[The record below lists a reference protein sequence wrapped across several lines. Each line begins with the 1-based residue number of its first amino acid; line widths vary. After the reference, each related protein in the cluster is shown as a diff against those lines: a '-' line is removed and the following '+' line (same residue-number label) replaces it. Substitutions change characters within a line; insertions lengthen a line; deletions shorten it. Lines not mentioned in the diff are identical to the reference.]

1 MKELSSSEKALEYMQ
16 NFYDRDSKYFE
27 SKYHQREAR
36 QGYIELYNLDQKKG
50 SDIWNHV
57 FPKFLR
63 KNRLKKEV
71 FLKTRFRRPKNSDL
85 KPTIKPE
92 PQGAIIESHPIDVVY
107 EEIQQQNLQSVE
119 IQSRIENEH
128 IEPVTVEAVFEG
140 LWAGLR
146 IWWPLD
152 DLTKEEKEALGSM
165 WLHAFRKYLTEKW
178 AIIGIPL
185 SATLGIIMPKIANA
199 RKKSKDKEKKS
210 LEIKDKNDCVSG

>member
-107 EEIQQQNLQSVE
+107 EEIQQQNSLLPNREKAIRHIRHVKALRETSTAD
-119 IQSRIENEH
+119 SRRI
-128 IEPVTVEAVFEG
+128 TRGMG
-140 LWAGLR
+140 LSQHL
-146 IWWPLD
+146 
-152 DLTKEEKEALGSM
+152 
-165 WLHAFRKYLTEKW
+165 
-178 AIIGIPL
+178 
-185 SATLGIIMPKIANA
+185 PKM
-199 RKKSKDKEKKS
+199 S
-210 LEIKDKNDCVSG
+210 